1 MHKLRQ
7 TANAARTSMSKRR
20 AKTPACFG
28 LRAMVVAAAFA
39 TFAAFGAPVQAQE
52 DIRIGAIFPFT
63 GGASTFGNQ
72 NFQGVD
78 IAADLVNDRGGI
90 NGRKIV
96 LLKGDANNTQAAA
109 SEVNRLISVEGV
121 NIFLGSSISSASM
134 VATQE
139 AERSGAFYWEGM
151 AVANDVTNRGFQNT
165 FRFGM
170 NASGLGLPAAKY
182 TAHVLPEKLG
192 VPVDG
197 LKVAILAEDS
207 GFGTDVSAA
216 ADAYVTEQ
224 GAKVVMHESYSSKIT
239 DLSSAILKMRS
250 ANPDVVIV
258 TQFIND
264 AILLQR
270 QMRDLGFTPKAFLG
284 TGAGQATSSFA
295 EALGDDVNGIFS
307 SSYPPDVNPEGLSD
321 RAKTDLQEFLKRYE
335 AKYNVV
341 PAVQESLGFVVGL
354 ALFEDI
360 IANAA
365 STDPVD
371 LSAAARAVDLPMGT
385 YINGWGMKFDEKGQN
400 TMADGAVVQWQD
412 QKMIVIYPENL
423 SMADPIMVPLPGS
436 N

>member
-1 MHKLRQ
+1 
-7 TANAARTSMSKRR
+7 
-20 AKTPACFG
+20 
-28 LRAMVVAAAFA
+28 
-39 TFAAFGAPVQAQE
+39 
-52 DIRIGAIFPFT
+52 
-63 GGASTFGNQ
+63 
-72 NFQGVD
+72 
-78 IAADLVNDRGGI
+78 
-90 NGRKIV
+90 
-96 LLKGDANNTQAAA
+96 
-109 SEVNRLISVEGV
+109 
-121 NIFLGSSISSASM
+121 M

-139 AERSGAFYWEGM
+139 AERNGAFYWEGM
-151 AVANDVTNRGFQNT
+151 AVANDVTNRGFENT

-192 VPVDG
+192 VPLDG

-207 GFGTDVSAA
+207 GFGTDVSAV

-224 GAKVVMHESYSSKIT
+224 GAKVVMHESYSAKST
-239 DLSSAILKMRS
+239 DLSPVILKMRS
-250 ANPDVVIV
+250 VNPDVVIV

-270 QMRDLGFTPKAFLG
+270 QMRELGFTPKAFLG
-284 TGAGQATSSFA
+284 TGAGQATLSFA

-321 RAKTDLQEFLKRYE
+321 RAKADLKEFLTRYE

-360 IANAA
+360 IAKSA
-365 STDPVD
+365 STEPAD
-371 LSAAARAVDLPMGT
+371 LSAAARAVDVPMGT

-400 TMADGAVVQWQD
+400 IMADGAVVQWQD
-412 QKMIVIYPENL
+412 QRMIVVYPENL